1 VDERVAHEAAYMLKE
16 RPPHGCQQGVLRKH
30 ISNMQDQASHCSTS
44 RSIWPRRS
52 TCVEAG
58 QRGRLSSE
66 PKGTW
71 REMELP
77 PHMKQECKQVA
88 EDKLKGVLFSIS
100 IQPSRMECKLR
111 LSRQQRTKSYIE
123 QGGRGAADSF

>member
-30 ISNMQDQASHCSTS
+30 ISNIQDQASHCSTS

-58 QRGRLSSE
+58 QRGRLSFE

-100 IQPSRMECKLR
+100 IQPLWCFSAVTRCPEVPQKFLLWICVFLV
-111 LSRQQRTKSYIE
+111 
-123 QGGRGAADSF
+123 